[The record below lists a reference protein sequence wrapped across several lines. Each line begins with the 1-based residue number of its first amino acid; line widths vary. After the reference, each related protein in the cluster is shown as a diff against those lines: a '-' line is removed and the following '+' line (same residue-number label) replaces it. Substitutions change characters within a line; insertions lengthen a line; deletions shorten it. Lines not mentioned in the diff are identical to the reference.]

1 MDNKVY
7 FVDDS
12 WNFVKYTVNFKNFTI
27 TYAQKGG
34 YKTKEDAEKETMKA
48 DLNYQ
53 KDLEKIKKIANARYT
68 FKEYVM
74 YWLDECFLPNTD
86 TSTKSIGN

>member
-34 YKTKEDAEKETMKA
+34 YKTKEDAEKEKMKA

-53 KDLEKIKKIANARYT
+53 KDLEKIKKTLRYRVDN
-68 FKEYVM
+68 KQK
-74 YWLDECFLPNTD
+74 NTV
-86 TSTKSIGN
+86 

>member
-34 YKTKEDAEKETMKA
+34 YKTKESKSESITVENAYRANKETI
-48 DLNYQ
+48 
-53 KDLEKIKKIANARYT
+53 KI
-68 FKEYVM
+68 
-74 YWLDECFLPNTD
+74 
-86 TSTKSIGN
+86 S